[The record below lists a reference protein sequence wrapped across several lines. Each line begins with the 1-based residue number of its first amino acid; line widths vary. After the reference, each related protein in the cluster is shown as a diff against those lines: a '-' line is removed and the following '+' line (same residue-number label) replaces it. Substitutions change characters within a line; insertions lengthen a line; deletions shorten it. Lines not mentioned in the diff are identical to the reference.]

1 MAPANSLGNNIIV
14 LYGGEQG
21 PFTDGPV
28 ISVRIPAAVVA
39 ADLDGDADKLTTNT
53 EMSEPVVVLAAD
65 IDVDGNPGLVST
77 NYLTNDLTIFY
88 RGTSAISCVLA
99 DVHLEPDCKDSLPSP
114 S

>member
-1 MAPANSLGNNIIV
+1 MSGAVVAATALSIVASVVPAV
-14 LYGGEQG
+14 V
-21 PFTDGPV
+21 V
-28 ISVRIPAAVVA
+28 IAGAVIAVVAAVVA
-39 ADLDGDADKLTTNT
+39 ADLDGDGDKLTTNT